1 MAKADIIAAMHYY
14 VDLGMPVIPICPSD
28 PSEHVQYTSPKHKTM
43 CKCDGKVPLI
53 AGWTHRAETT
63 LEHVKDWIKQF
74 PAMNVGLP
82 LGESSGYCG
91 LDIDGEEGEEILMK
105 MSGGDIPDTWEYVT
119 GAGRR
124 LLYRIPVGMKT
135 KKFKETGNGVHTECA
150 ILCQGQQTV
159 LPPSTHKSGINYQW
173 CEDHSPKD
181 IDCAMAPKWLLDYI
195 RLDETTLRRPSMKI
209 DLSKDIPEVF
219 NFDDEFTATEFS
231 SELPPEAQDTKAK
244 KVKAQTVNESA
255 IAALLYQPISEG
267 SRDNTMTQIIGHFL
281 SKPEYR
287 AIPVDMFTNLMLDY
301 NVKYCDPPLDPEA
314 IKTKVTYFVEIE
326 AQKSAKYKE
335 QSSQKDWVAGEIVQ
349 MILNRLEDDGY
360 IIRYDQSKQNYYYC
374 NKGLGPWREDTE
386 GMIEGKVWGYL
397 QDPTSGDPKWGT
409 RNKLLEAMD
418 ALELELRMKGFS
430 KGQMFDLNKNSKK
443 LLKYIVVDGKLLD
456 WQTGE
461 ILPWDTGYYSTINFM
476 VNYDPTAK
484 CPNWEKYMKE
494 WLPDESLRNLLQ
506 EFMGSALLPEPAPA
520 EKFIILTGSG
530 SNGKSMFLKGMQ
542 NIFEEYAV
550 ALTPQRLSERFGTSA
565 LYGALV
571 NICSEIEG
579 DGGKIKNTAQL
590 KSIVSGEP
598 LTAEYKGKDA
608 FKFKPVTNLIFSANQ
623 VPRSMDKSDG
633 WYRRQIIV
641 PFEQK
646 FQASQAAGARME
658 RHMIEE
664 IPGIFNWLLEGL
676 RRVKQRGY
684 FIITERLQEVQDEFR
699 ASSDPLQGF
708 LKDCIIT
715 AGSHDLSTISG
726 KSAKNQ
732 GVSATIVQEMYNIW
746 CKYSYGDKANNY
758 KQSPRNFNTNLEG
771 KGLKKIQGI
780 CVYKKAKT
788 SILSNILL
796 QVNNPE
802 LIEVMKE
809 ECSMCS
815 VTEPGYFLHEL
826 AKAAERELKES
837 EE

>member
-28 PSEHVQYTSPKHKTM
+28 PSEHAQYTSPKHKNM

-91 LDIDGEEGEEILMK
+91 LDIDGAEGEEILMK

-219 NFDDEFTATEFS
+219 NFDAEFTATEFS

-374 NKGLGPWREDTE
+374 N
-386 GMIEGKVWGYL
+386 
-397 QDPTSGDPKWGT
+397 
-409 RNKLLEAMD
+409 
-418 ALELELRMKGFS
+418 
-430 KGQMFDLNKNSKK
+430 
-443 LLKYIVVDGKLLD
+443 
-456 WQTGE
+456 
-461 ILPWDTGYYSTINFM
+461 
-476 VNYDPTAK
+476 
-484 CPNWEKYMKE
+484 
-494 WLPDESLRNLLQ
+494 
-506 EFMGSALLPEPAPA
+506 
-520 EKFIILTGSG
+520 
-530 SNGKSMFLKGMQ
+530 NG
-542 NIFEEYAV
+542 
-550 ALTPQRLSERFGTSA
+550 
-565 LYGALV
+565 
-571 NICSEIEG
+571 
-579 DGGKIKNTAQL
+579 
-590 KSIVSGEP
+590 
-598 LTAEYKGKDA
+598 
-608 FKFKPVTNLIFSANQ
+608 
-623 VPRSMDKSDG
+623 
-633 WYRRQIIV
+633 
-641 PFEQK
+641 
-646 FQASQAAGARME
+646 
-658 RHMIEE
+658 
-664 IPGIFNWLLEGL
+664 
-676 RRVKQRGY
+676 
-684 FIITERLQEVQDEFR
+684 
-699 ASSDPLQGF
+699 
-708 LKDCIIT
+708 
-715 AGSHDLSTISG
+715 
-726 KSAKNQ
+726 
-732 GVSATIVQEMYNIW
+732 
-746 CKYSYGDKANNY
+746 
-758 KQSPRNFNTNLEG
+758 
-771 KGLKKIQGI
+771 
-780 CVYKKAKT
+780 
-788 SILSNILL
+788 
-796 QVNNPE
+796 
-802 LIEVMKE
+802 
-809 ECSMCS
+809 
-815 VTEPGYFLHEL
+815 
-826 AKAAERELKES
+826 
-837 EE
+837 

>member
-1 MAKADIIAAMHYY
+1 MARTEIIAAMHYY

-28 PSEHVQYTSPKHKTM
+28 SVEHAQYTSPKHKTM
-43 CKCDGKVPLI
+43 CKCSGKVPLV
-53 AGWTHRAETT
+53 AGWTHKSETT
-63 LEHVKDWIKQF
+63 LEHVKEWMKQF
-74 PAMNVGLP
+74 PSMNVGLP

-91 LDIDGEEGEEILMK
+91 LDIDGDEGEEILMK
-105 MSGGDIPDTWEYVT
+105 MSGGNIPETWEYVT

-124 LLYRIPVGMKT
+124 LLYRIPIGMKT
-135 KKFKETGNGVHTECA
+135 KKFKETGAGVHTECA

-159 LPPSTHKSGINYQW
+159 LPPSTHYSGTIYTW
-173 CEDHSPKD
+173 CEGRSPQD

-195 RLDETTLRRPSMKI
+195 KKEDDIAPRRGMQI
-209 DLSKDIPEVF
+209 DLSKDTPVILDF
-219 NFDDEFTATEFS
+219 GDEFVAAEFS
-231 SELPPEAQDTKAK
+231 SELPPEVQDTKAK
-244 KVKAQTVNESA
+244 QVKAQESKSE
-255 IAALLYQPISEG
+255 IAAMLYQPITEG
-267 SRDNTMTQIIGHFL
+267 ARDNSMTQIIGHFL

-301 NVKYCDPPLDPEA
+301 NIKYCDPPLDPEA
-314 IKTKVTYFVEIE
+314 IKVKVAHFVEIE
-326 AQKSAKYKE
+326 SQKSSKYKE

-349 MILNRLEDDGY
+349 MILNRLEEDGF
-360 IIRYDQSKQNYYYC
+360 IIRYDQSKQNFYYC
-374 NKGLGPWREDTE
+374 NQSLGPWREDTE

-430 KGQMFDLNKNSKK
+430 KGQMFDLNKNSKN

-461 ILPWDTGYYSTINFM
+461 MIPWDTGYYSTINFA
-476 VNYDPTAK
+476 VNFDPQAK
-484 CPNWEKYMKE
+484 CPNWEKYMAE

-550 ALTPQRLSERFGTSA
+550 ALTPQRLSERFGTSS

-623 VPRSMDKSDG
+623 VPRSLDKSDG

-641 PFEQK
+641 PFDQK
-646 FQASQAAGARME
+646 FHASQAAGSKME
-658 RHMIEE
+658 RHMVEE

-684 FIITERLQEVQDEFR
+684 FIITDKLQEVQDEFR

-708 LKDCIIT
+708 IKDCIIS
-715 AGSHDLSTISG
+715 AGSSALTKASG
-726 KSAKNQ
+726 KTARNQ
-732 GVSATIVQEMYNIW
+732 GVSAVIVQEMYNIW
-746 CKYSYGDKANNY
+746 CKYSYGDKASNY

-771 KGLKKIQGI
+771 KGLKKIQGV
-780 CVYKKAKT
+780 CVYKKTKT
-788 SILSNILL
+788 SILGNILL
-796 QVNNPE
+796 CINNPE
-802 LIEVMKE
+802 LIEVIKD
-809 ECSMCS
+809 ECLACS
-815 VTEPGYFLHEL
+815 ISEPGYYLNEL
-826 AKAAERELKES
+826 ARKAELALQATDA
-837 EE
+837 